1 MIRRALPFPL
11 LTLALLA
18 MWILLTG
25 FSPGHII
32 FGAVIAVMVSR
43 TMLSLRPE
51 RPTLRLGRAAVRL
64 ASIVFIDII
73 RSNIAVAKIILL
85 RPPERNS
92 GFIELSTALRSPDAL
107 AMLSIIITA
116 TPGSLWVQ
124 HDAHRHIILIHVLDL
139 VDEQQWAR
147 LIQERYEKLL
157 IEIFE

>member
-1 MIRRALPFPL
+1 MIRRAIPFPL

-25 FSPGHII
+25 FSPGHML
-32 FGAVIAVMVSR
+32 FGAAIAVMVSR

-51 RPTLRLGRAAVRL
+51 RPTLRLGRAAARL
-64 ASIVFIDII
+64 ALIVFVDII
-73 RSNIAVAKIILL
+73 RSNVAVAKIIFL

-139 VDEQQWAR
+139 VDEQEWAR
-147 LIQERYEKLL
+147 LMQERYEKLL

>member
-1 MIRRALPFPL
+1 MIGRLIPFPL
-11 LTLALLA
+11 LTAALLA

-25 FSPGHII
+25 FSPGHVL

-51 RPTLRLGRAAVRL
+51 RPTLRIGRAAAKL
-64 ASIVFIDII
+64 ALIVIGDII

-85 RPPERNS
+85 RPPERCS
-92 GFIELSTALRSPDAL
+92 GFIELPTALRSPDAL
-107 AMLSIIITA
+107 AMLAIIITA

-139 VDEQQWAR
+139 VDEEQWVE
-147 LIQERYEKLL
+147 LIKLRYEHLL
-157 IEIFE
+157 TEIFE

>member
-1 MIRRALPFPL
+1 MIRRAIPFPL
-11 LTLALLA
+11 LALALLA

-25 FSPGHII
+25 FSPGHIL
-32 FGAVIAVMVSR
+32 FGALIAVMVSR

-64 ASIVFIDII
+64 ALIVFIDII

-139 VDEQQWAR
+139 VDEQEWAR

>member
-73 RSNIAVAKIILL
+73 RSNIAAAKIILL

-139 VDEQQWAR
+139 VDEQEWAR

-157 IEIFE
+157 LEIFE

>member
-139 VDEQQWAR
+139 VDEQEWAR
-147 LIQERYEKLL
+147 LIQKRYEKLL

>member
-1 MIRRALPFPL
+1 MIGRLIPFPL

-25 FSPGHII
+25 FSPGHML
-32 FGAVIAVMVSR
+32 FGAAIAVMVSR

-51 RPTLRLGRAAVRL
+51 RPTLRIGRAAAKL
-64 ASIVFIDII
+64 AFIVLTDIV

-85 RPPERNS
+85 RPPERRS
-92 GFIELSTALRSPDAL
+92 GFIELPTVLRSPDAL
-107 AMLSIIITA
+107 AMLAIIITA

-139 VDEQQWAR
+139 VDEDQWAR
-147 LIQERYEKLL
+147 LIQDRYEHLL

>member
-25 FSPGHII
+25 FSPGHML
-32 FGAVIAVMVSR
+32 FGAAIAVMVSR

-139 VDEQQWAR
+139 VDEQEWAR

-157 IEIFE
+157 LEIFE

>member
-1 MIRRALPFPL
+1 MIRRAIPFPL

-64 ASIVFIDII
+64 ALIVFIDII

-116 TPGSLWVQ
+116 TPGLLWVQ

-139 VDEQQWAR
+139 VDEQEWAR

-157 IEIFE
+157 LEIFE

>member
-1 MIRRALPFPL
+1 MIRRLIPFPL

-25 FSPGHII
+25 FSPGHML
-32 FGAVIAVMVSR
+32 FGAAIAVMVSR

-51 RPTLRLGRAAVRL
+51 RPTLRLGRAAVKL
-64 ASIVFIDII
+64 ALIVFIDII

-92 GFIELSTALRSPDAL
+92 GFIELSTALRNPDAL
-107 AMLSIIITA
+107 AMLAIIITA

-124 HDAHRHIILIHVLDL
+124 HDAHRHIILVHVLDL
-139 VDEQQWAR
+139 IDEQQWAR
-147 LIQERYEKLL
+147 LIQERYETLL

>member
-25 FSPGHII
+25 FSPGHML
-32 FGAVIAVMVSR
+32 FGAAIAMMVSR

-64 ASIVFIDII
+64 ALIVFVDII
-73 RSNIAVAKIILL
+73 RSNIAIATIILL

-92 GFIELSTALRSPDAL
+92 GFVELSTALRSPDAL
-107 AMLSIIITA
+107 AMLAIIITA

>member
-1 MIRRALPFPL
+1 MIRLLIPFPL

-32 FGAVIAVMVSR
+32 SGALIAVMVSR

-64 ASIVFIDII
+64 ALIVFIDII

-139 VDEQQWAR
+139 VDEQEWAG
-147 LIQERYEKLL
+147 LIQKRYEKLL

>member
-25 FSPGHII
+25 FSPGHML
-32 FGAVIAVMVSR
+32 FGAAIAVMVSR

-64 ASIVFIDII
+64 ALIVFVDII
-73 RSNIAVAKIILL
+73 RSNIAIATIILL

-92 GFIELSTALRSPDAL
+92 GFVELSTALRSPDAL
-107 AMLSIIITA
+107 AMLAIIITA

>member
-1 MIRRALPFPL
+1 MIRRLIPFPL

-32 FGAVIAVMVSR
+32 FGALIAVMVSR

-64 ASIVFIDII
+64 ALIVFIDII

-139 VDEQQWAR
+139 VDEQEWAR

>member
-1 MIRRALPFPL
+1 MIRRAIPFPL

-51 RPTLRLGRAAVRL
+51 RPTLRLGRAACRL
-64 ASIVFIDII
+64 ALIVFIDII
-73 RSNIAVAKIILL
+73 RSNIAVGKIILL

-139 VDEQQWAR
+139 VDEQEWAR

>member
-1 MIRRALPFPL
+1 MIRRAIPFPL

-25 FSPGHII
+25 FSPGHML
-32 FGAVIAVMVSR
+32 FGAAIAAMVSR

-64 ASIVFIDII
+64 ALIVFIDII

-139 VDEQQWAR
+139 VDEQEWAR
-147 LIQERYEKLL
+147 LIQKRYEKLL

>member
-1 MIRRALPFPL
+1 MIRRAIPFPL
-11 LTLALLA
+11 LALALLA

-25 FSPGHII
+25 FSPGHIL
-32 FGAVIAVMVSR
+32 FGALIAVMVSR

-64 ASIVFIDII
+64 ALIVFIDII

-139 VDEQQWAR
+139 VDEQEWTR

>member
-64 ASIVFIDII
+64 ALIVFVDII
-73 RSNIAVAKIILL
+73 RSNIAIATIILL

-92 GFIELSTALRSPDAL
+92 GFVELSTALRSPDAL
-107 AMLSIIITA
+107 AMLAIIITA

-139 VDEQQWAR
+139 VDEQEWAR

-157 IEIFE
+157 LEIFE